1 MQDLMTIEEIRV
13 GLQDRIAFVVADR
26 TGLSRHTID
35 AVKTGKATSINKTT
49 RRLLSEYLTTGKVE
63 VRK

>member
-1 MQDLMTIEEIRV
+1 MQDLMTIEEIRA

-35 AVKTGKATSINKTT
+35 AVKSGKAQSVNKTT
-49 RRLLSEYLTTGKVE
+49 RGLLSEYLTTGKVS